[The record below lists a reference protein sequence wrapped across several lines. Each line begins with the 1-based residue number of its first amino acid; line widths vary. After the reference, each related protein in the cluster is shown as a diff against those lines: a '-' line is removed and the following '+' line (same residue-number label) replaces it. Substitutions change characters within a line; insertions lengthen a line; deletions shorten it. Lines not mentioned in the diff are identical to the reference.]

1 MDKEAVEI
9 FESLADEKIT
19 ADEAVTELVE
29 LGYDRA
35 DAEELVY
42 IPGGRERRNRM
53 TGWISQTAK
62 GYRSP
67 DGCREFFLA
76 AT

>member
-35 DAEELVY
+35 DAEQLVY
-42 IPGGRERRNRM
+42 IAGGGSDVIE
-53 TGWISQTAK
+53 
-62 GYRSP
+62 
-67 DGCREFFLA
+67 
-76 AT
+76 